1 MGKSIFLLVFDLRIA
16 NFSSTSR
23 QRLVEVPAL
32 GAWRISVSPWGVELE
47 RSGVRYSSDEESGE
61 DV

>member
-47 RSGVRYSSDEESGE
+47 LKRGLEGKLWREVLL
-61 DV
+61 